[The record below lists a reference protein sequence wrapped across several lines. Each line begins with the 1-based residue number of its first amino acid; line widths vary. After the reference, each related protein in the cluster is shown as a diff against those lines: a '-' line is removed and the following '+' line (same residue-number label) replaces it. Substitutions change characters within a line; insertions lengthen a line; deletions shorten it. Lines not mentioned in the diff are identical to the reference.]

1 MWFTDMIRY
10 AIFPYNLNKFSFGTI
25 LFVALAIILNI
36 LACSVQQVDCYNVD
50 ADLAGLFAIENYVY
64 PISVKS
70 RTRYVVLYKR
80 SPLLWVSKMQA
91 QIALSIM

>member
-1 MWFTDMIRY
+1 
-10 AIFPYNLNKFSFGTI
+10 
-25 LFVALAIILNI
+25 LFALAIILNI

-80 SPLLWVSKMQA
+80 SPLLWVSKMQT